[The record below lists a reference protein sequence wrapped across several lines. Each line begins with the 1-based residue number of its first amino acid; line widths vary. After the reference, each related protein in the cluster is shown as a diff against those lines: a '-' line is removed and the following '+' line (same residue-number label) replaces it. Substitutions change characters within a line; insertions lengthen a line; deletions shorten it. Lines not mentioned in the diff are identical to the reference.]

1 MSGFDITEGRAER
14 SIAVDI
20 GVVLGQTWQNTD
32 IDYDVAIGGV
42 PFLVNPTA
50 EHPYERDTTQF
61 RKNQYD
67 TQRDPGE
74 QSLTNWWLRSQSSFH
89 AGNGITFY
97 DPFANPFSVSL
108 ASNSYRFK
116 ESLGLNVM
124 EFGQVTILNRMNQTQ
139 TTTNAIQLESVV
151 IGGNDRLLVLDSNI
165 KVTDGTT
172 SAMSTLVTAASTS
185 YPIQS
190 IANDGTNVYYIDNGH
205 IYQQI
210 MDLSTSAVALYPA
223 PASSSITSSRLGWA
237 KQRLVA
243 AINNNVYQITG
254 TGASLPTPVY
264 AHPNPHWKWTDI
276 SEGGV
281 AIYASGYAGANS
293 AIYKFVLDNTGAMP
307 VLSVG
312 QVAAQLPAGEQVLSM
327 YVHLGTYI
335 CIGTN
340 KGVRIGT
347 LDATTGD
354 ITYGQI
360 LNSQPMRVTG
370 FAAQDGFV
378 WAAGTVSD
386 GVDSYSGSMKI
397 DLTDSID
404 NLMYA
409 IAQDAYAETLQ
420 DGVVTDIAFFGTTN
434 QLCFIGATD
443 ATTSTPVIG
452 NLGLWVQSTTE
463 VYPSGWLDTG
473 YIRYNMLEPK
483 NFKRVLGHADVGVT
497 QTSETLGGVT
507 KGSVTIQT
515 FDEMGN
521 YYTVITYDN
530 NTGTPEATISQPV
543 GAQAAM
549 GLRFQLNRD
558 ATDSGLSPILK
569 GYQLKAVPA
578 TPRTRTIK
586 IPLMCYD
593 IEKDKYSG
601 ELGYE
606 GQARDKLFA
615 LEQIEDAGDV
625 VTFQDFRTGETQ
637 QCLIESLSFINVK
650 APDRRLTNFGGLLIA
665 TIRTV

>member
-1 MSGFDITEGRAER
+1 MSGFDITEGRANR

-32 IDYDVAIGGV
+32 IDYDIAIGGV
-42 PFLVNPTA
+42 PFLISPTTD
-50 EHPYERDTTQF
+50 HPYQRETTQF

-74 QSLTNWWLRSQSSFH
+74 QSLTNWWLRSQSGFQ
-89 AGNGITFY
+89 AGNGIIFY

-116 ESLGLNVM
+116 ESLGVEVM
-124 EFGQVTILNRMNQTQ
+124 KTYGQVTLLNRMNQTQ
-139 TTTNAIQLESVV
+139 STTNGTQLESIQV
-151 IGGNDRLLVLDSNI
+151 GNFDYLLMLDKNI
-165 KVTDGTT
+165 YVTNGT
-172 SAMSTLVTAASTS
+172 SAMTTLVTAASTAH
-185 YPIQS
+185 PIQS

-210 MDLSTSAVALYPA
+210 MDGSTSAVALYPA
-223 PASSSITSSRLGWA
+223 PASSSITSSKLGWA

-254 TGASLPTPVY
+254 TGTSLPTPVY
-264 AHPNPHWKWTDI
+264 SHPNPNWKWTGID
-276 SEGGV
+276 EGGV

-307 VLSVG
+307 VLNVG
-312 QVAAQLPAGEQVLSM
+312 QVAAQLPEGEQVLSI
-327 YVHLGTYI
+327 YVHLNTYI

-360 LNSQPMRVTG
+360 LNTYPMSVTG
-370 FAAQDGFV
+370 FAARNSFV
-378 WAAGTVSD
+378 WAAGTVFD
-386 GVDSYSGSMKI
+386 GVDSYAGTMKI
-397 DLTDSID
+397 DLSNSID
-404 NLMYA
+404 NLMFA
-409 IAQDAYAETLQ
+409 IAQDAYGETLQ
-420 DGVVTDIAFFGTTN
+420 DAVVTDIAFLGTTD
-434 QLCFIGATD
+434 QLAFIAATD

-452 NLGLWVQSTTE
+452 NLGLWVQSAAE
-463 VYPSGWLDTG
+463 VYPSGWVDTG

-483 NFKRVLGHADVGVT
+483 NFKRVLARADVGVAPSAT
-497 QTSETLGGVT
+497 TTAVT
-507 KGSVTIQT
+507 KGSLSISS
-515 FDEMGN
+515 FDLQGN
-521 YYTVITYDN
+521 YYNIITYDN
-530 NTGTPEATISQPV
+530 VIGTPEATISQPF
-543 GAQAAM
+543 GAQDAI
-549 GLRFQLNRD
+549 GLRFTLSRD
-558 ATDSGLSPILK
+558 ANDDTLSPVFK

-586 IPLMCYD
+586 VPLLCYD
-593 IEKDKYSG
+593 VDIDKYSG
-601 ELGYE
+601 EIGYE
-606 GQARDKLFA
+606 GQAWDKLSA
-615 LEQIEDAGDV
+615 LEAIENAGDV

-637 QCLIESLSFINVK
+637 QCLIESLSFINSTP
-650 APDRRLTNFGGLLIA
+650 PDRRLSNYGGLLIA

>member
-1 MSGFDITEGRAER
+1 MSAYQISEGRATR

-20 GVVLGQTWQNTD
+20 GLTIGETWQNTD
-32 IDYDVAIGGV
+32 IDYDVAIGGI
-42 PFLVNPTA
+42 PFLIAPTQD
-50 EHPYERDTTQF
+50 HPYQRDTTQF

-74 QSLTNWWLRSQSSFH
+74 QSLTNWWIRSQSSFQ
-89 AGNGITFY
+89 AGNGIKFY

-124 EFGQVTILNRMNQTQ
+124 EFGQVTLLNRMNQTQ
-139 TTTNAIQLESVV
+139 STTNAIQLESVS
-151 IGGNDRLLVLDSNI
+151 IGGNDKLLVLDGNI

-172 SAMSTLVTAASTS
+172 AAMTTLVTAASTS

-210 MDLSTSAVALYPA
+210 MDGSTSAVALYPT

-243 AINNNVYQITG
+243 CINNNVYQITG
-254 TGASLPTPVY
+254 TGGSLPTPVY
-264 AHPNPHWKWTDI
+264 SHPNVNWKWTGID
-276 SEGGV
+276 EGGV
-281 AIYASGYAGANS
+281 AIYASGYAGTNS
-293 AIYKFVLDNTGAMP
+293 AIYKFALDNTGAMP

-312 QVAAQLPAGEQVLSM
+312 VIAAQLPAGETVQSI
-327 YVHLGTYI
+327 YVHLNTYI

-340 KGVRIGT
+340 KGVRVGT
-347 LDATTGD
+347 IDPTTGD

-360 LNSQPMRVTG
+360 LNTYPMNVTG
-370 FAAQDGFV
+370 FAAQNSFI
-378 WAAGTVSD
+378 WAAGTVFD
-386 GVDSYSGSMKI
+386 YADSYAGTMKI
-397 DLTDSID
+397 DLSDSID
-404 NLMYA
+404 NLMFA
-409 IAQDAYAETLQ
+409 IAQDAYIETGADDVLT
-420 DGVVTDIAFFGTTN
+420 GLAFLGTTN
-434 QLCFIGATD
+434 QLAMILATD

-452 NLGLWVQSTTE
+452 NQGLWVQSATE
-463 VYPSGWLDTG
+463 VYPSGWIDTG

-483 NFKRVLGHADVGVT
+483 NFKRVLGHADVGIVESST
-497 QTSETLGGVT
+497 TTAVT
-507 KGSVTIQT
+507 KGSVEILT
-515 FDEMGN
+515 FDDQGN
-521 YYTVITYDN
+521 YYNVITYDN
-530 NTGTPEATISQPV
+530 IVGTPEATISQPI
-543 GAQAAM
+543 GAQDSL

-558 ATDSGLSPILK
+558 ANDNTLSPVFT

-586 IPLMCYD
+586 VPLLCYD
-593 IEKDKYSG
+593 IEQDKYSG
-601 ELGYE
+601 QLGYE
-606 GQARDKLFA
+606 GQAWAKLSA
-615 LEQIEDAGDV
+615 LEQIENIGDV

-637 QCLIESLSFINVK
+637 QILIESLSFINSTP
-650 APDRRLTNFGGLLIA
+650 PDRRLSNFGGLLIA

>member
-1 MSGFDITEGRAER
+1 MSGFDITEGRATR
-14 SIAVDI
+14 SIAVDV

-42 PFLVNPTA
+42 PFLIAPTQ
-50 EHPYERDTTQF
+50 EHPYQRDTTQF

-74 QSLTNWWLRSQSSFH
+74 QSLTNWWLRSQSSFQ
-89 AGNGITFY
+89 AGNGILFY
-97 DPFANPFSVSL
+97 DPFANPFSTTL

-124 EFGQVTILNRMNQTQ
+124 EFGQVTLLNRMNQTQ
-139 TTTNAIQLESVV
+139 TTSNAIQLESVV
-151 IGGNDRLLVLDSNI
+151 IGGNDRLLVLDTNI

-172 SAMSTLVTAASTS
+172 SAMSTLVTAASTAH
-185 YPIQS
+185 PIQS
-190 IANDGTNVYYIDNGH
+190 IANDGTNVYYIDNGN

-223 PASSSITSSRLGWA
+223 PASSSITSSKLGWA

-243 AINNNVYQITG
+243 CINNNVYEITG
-254 TGASLPTPVY
+254 TGTSLPTPVY
-264 AHPNPHWKWTDI
+264 SHPNAKWRWTGVA
-276 SEGGV
+276 EGGV
-281 AIYASGYAGANS
+281 AIYASGYAGGNS
-293 AIYKFVLDNTGAMP
+293 AIYKFVLDTSGAMP
-307 VLSVG
+307 ILSVG
-312 QVAAQLPAGEQVLSM
+312 QVAAQLPEGEQVLSI

-340 KGVRIGT
+340 KGVRVGT

-360 LNSQPMRVTG
+360 LNTYPMSVRG
-370 FAAQDGFV
+370 FAAQDGFI
-378 WAAGTVSD
+378 WAAGTVFD
-386 GVDSYSGSMKI
+386 GEDSYSGSMKI

-404 NLMYA
+404 NLMFA

-420 DGVVTDIAFFGTTN
+420 DGVVTDIAFLGTTN

-452 NLGLWVQSTTE
+452 NLGLWVQSATE

-483 NFKRVLGHADVGVT
+483 NFKRVLGHADVGIAPSST
-497 QTSETLGGVT
+497 TTAMT
-507 KGSVTIQT
+507 KGSISIAT
-515 FDEMGN
+515 FDDQGN
-521 YYTVITYDN
+521 YYNVITYDN
-530 NTGTPEATISQPV
+530 VVGTPEATISSPA
-543 GAQAAM
+543 GAQDAI
-549 GLRFQLNRD
+549 GLRFTLNRD
-558 ATDSGLSPILK
+558 ATDITLSPVFK

-593 IEKDKYSG
+593 IEQDKYSG
-601 ELGYE
+601 SLGYE
-606 GQARDKLFA
+606 GQAWDKLSA

-637 QCLIESLSFINVK
+637 QCLIESLSFINSTP
-650 APDRRLTNFGGLLIA
+650 PDRRLTNFGGLLIA